1 MATYNYTAR
10 SSKGEIIKDSIDG
23 EAEDLVV
30 SKIKD
35 MGYFIVNITKLKE
48 DKVKMKLPALKIF
61 ARVRTREI
69 VVFTRQNGC

>member
-48 DKVKMKLPALKIF
+48 DKYAICMEFKRLWIY
-61 ARVRTREI
+61 R
-69 VVFTRQNGC
+69 